1 MNYAQTEAANLTL
14 THLKK
19 NLFCDSQMN
28 YDATPAALLSI
39 HNDSLRYTAQKES
52 LVSCSTVTFSIHRG
66 L

>member
-1 MNYAQTEAANLTL
+1 MNYAQTEAANLTMI
-14 THLKK
+14 HLRK

-28 YDATPAALLSI
+28 YDATPDTLLPI

-52 LVSCSTVTFSIHRG
+52 LVSCSTVTFSVHCG